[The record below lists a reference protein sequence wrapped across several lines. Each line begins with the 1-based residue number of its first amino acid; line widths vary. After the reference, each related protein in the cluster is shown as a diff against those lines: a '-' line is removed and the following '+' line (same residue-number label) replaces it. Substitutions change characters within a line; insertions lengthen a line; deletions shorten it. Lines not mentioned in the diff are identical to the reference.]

1 MQRPIYHRVGIV
13 FYGCRRHCKLA
24 IQVSFACQL
33 MAPKLAQAACAS
45 IKDTFVIGDAA
56 PLWRL
61 YKVGEP
67 DLWKDHHRYL
77 HELRAKEVILS
88 A

>member
-1 MQRPIYHRVGIV
+1 M
-13 FYGCRRHCKLA
+13 
-24 IQVSFACQL
+24 
-33 MAPKLAQAACAS
+33 
-45 IKDTFVIGDAA
+45 GDAA

>member
-1 MQRPIYHRVGIV
+1 
-13 FYGCRRHCKLA
+13 
-24 IQVSFACQL
+24 
-33 MAPKLAQAACAS
+33 MAPKLAQAACSS

>member
-1 MQRPIYHRVGIV
+1 
-13 FYGCRRHCKLA
+13 
-24 IQVSFACQL
+24 

-45 IKDTFVIGDAA
+45 IKDTFVMSDAA

-88 A
+88 AQSRCEYVSSVLVSIMILYD